1 MSKSIKT
8 TDVETQKLPKV
19 PDDSFN
25 GTYTAQPRAD
35 IHDEHLATDPNFV
48 EESPEYGE
56 MSLRDAQLSGYTD
69 KDGKAVSRAKKD
81 INGHPTGAY
90 TDIGHGRSSVVRED
104 LPAEDE
110 DRMDYDQRH

>member
-8 TDVETQKLPKV
+8 TDVETQKLPQV

-25 GTYTAQPRAD
+25 GNYTAQPRAD

-69 KDGKAVSRAKKD
+69 IDGKAVSRAKKD
-81 INGHPTGAY
+81 VDGHPTGAY

-104 LPAEDE
+104 LPADEE